1 MNWLEIDKF
10 LIGLIRAA
18 KNKEQVFIDAMKKFD
33 WNQSQAN
40 AAINP
45 LLKWSNFEDT
55 PKAAPKTKA
64 APKAK
69 AKAKAAPKK
78 RKK

>member
-1 MNWLEIDKF
+1 VNWLEIDKF

-45 LLKWSNFEDT
+45 LLKWANFEN
-55 PKAAPKTKA
+55 K
-64 APKAK
+64 PKAK
-69 AKAKAAPKK
+69 TTAKPKPK
-78 RKK
+78 PKTRKK